1 MGTIAVLD
9 VEDDLG
15 CDDAVAGATFL
26 FPNANPLVLF
36 LLLLV
41 VAPPILL
48 SSPASNLANRLLPP
62 PDAVEANGDF
72 DAVDDDDVVLPPPK
86 LNPPP
91 PPPDAA
97 AALLVASD
105 DAAVDNPE
113 VNDKAFDADLDDDDD
128 DVPPKEDDAKPENG
142 SDVVLCFVSLLVA
155 ADDDDDDLPAE
166 GSAVMKDEPNMLSL
180 CLFVLFISTAF
191 TLLGDQRN
199 QLINGGPKS
208 KNETRRQQKAKTLLL
223 FPGCFT

>member
-15 CDDAVAGATFL
+15 CDDARGAAAGGATFL
-26 FPNANPLVLF
+26 FPNANPPVLF
-36 LLLLV
+36 LLLVLV
-41 VAPPILL
+41 VLPPILSL
-48 SSPASNLANRLLPP
+48 SPASNLANRLLP

-72 DAVDDDDVVLPPPK
+72 DAVDDDDVDVLPPPK

-91 PPPDAA
+91 PPPAADAA
-97 AALLVASD
+97 TALLVSSD

-128 DVPPKEDDAKPENG
+128 VFPKEDDAKPENG

-166 GSAVMKDEPNMLSL
+166 GSAVMKDEPNMLSVF
-180 CLFVLFISTAF
+180 CFVY
-191 TLLGDQRN
+191 
-199 QLINGGPKS
+199 
-208 KNETRRQQKAKTLLL
+208 
-223 FPGCFT
+223 